1 MGWSIIVAPLL
12 GGIIGYITND
22 LAIKMLFRPRRAVY
36 IGKFH
41 VPFTPGLIPA
51 QKKRIA
57 GSIGRVISN
66 QLLNAETMQKTLLS
80 PKTLQNMK
88 SRIQEL
94 IDSFAHDGRS
104 IREVLGTYVE
114 PDKMDAYQTSLT
126 KTVSAFLVEKL
137 VQAHIGTTIV
147 ELGVQTLRKS
157 SGVVEKFL
165 DDKLANSIRDTIS
178 PKVDSLIREK
188 APDLLESEIGKLEE
202 NLLDM
207 KLEDIYAAN
216 RERIPAAVDRV
227 MELYTTVLDS
237 NLDKLLAAVNIERI
251 VVERVN
257 SFSSEQL
264 ENMIFGIMKRELN
277 AIVYLGA
284 ALGFLMGFINLL
296 F

>member
-1 MGWSIIVAPLL
+1 MKWGIILAPLL

-41 VPFTPGLIPA
+41 LPFTPGLIPS

-57 GSIGRVISN
+57 ASIGKVISS
-66 QLLNAETMQKTLLS
+66 QLLNEETMNKTLLS
-80 PKTLQNMK
+80 PQTIQRMR
-88 SRIQEL
+88 SGIQEW
-94 IDSFAHDGRS
+94 IDGFAHDGRKV
-104 IREVLGTYVE
+104 REIIETYVE
-114 PDKMDAYQTSLT
+114 ADKIDTYQDTLT
-126 KTVSAFLVEKL
+126 KMLSAFLVENL
-137 VQAHIGTTIV
+137 IETHIGASIV

-157 SGVVEKFL
+157 DVMGLLLDEKL
-165 DDKLANSIRDTIS
+165 TNGLRDAVS
-178 PKVDSLIREK
+178 PRIDSLIQEN
-188 APDLLESEIGKLEE
+188 APGLLEAEIGKLETR
-202 NLLDM
+202 LLDM
-207 KLEDIYAAN
+207 KLEEIYAVN
-216 RERIPAAVDRV
+216 QERIPAAVDRV
-227 MELYTTVLDS
+227 MEIYATVLEN

-257 SFSSEQL
+257 TFSAEQL
-264 ENMIFGIMKRELN
+264 ENMIFGIMKRELS